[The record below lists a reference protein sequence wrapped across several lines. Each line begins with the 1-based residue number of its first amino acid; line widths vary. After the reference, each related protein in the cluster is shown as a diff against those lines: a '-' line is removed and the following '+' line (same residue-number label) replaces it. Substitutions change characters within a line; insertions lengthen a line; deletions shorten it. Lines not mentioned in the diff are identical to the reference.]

1 MILTLV
7 FITFIAWALS
17 YVHEL
22 FLFLLFLFFQDYYKS
37 TIIDLLIQIMLG
49 DNFSVT
55 VRPLVIFLNIYI
67 LIRLYVIP
75 RTLFSLLSR
84 IFDLIF
90 SRLVVVTARRLAR
103 LVCELALLLAI
114 LVISFSRRFLV

>member
-1 MILTLV
+1 MILALV

-90 SRLVVVTARRLAR
+90 SRLVVVAARRLAR

>member
-1 MILTLV
+1 MILALV

-22 FLFLLFLFFQDYYKS
+22 YIFLLFLFFYDNYMS

-67 LIRLYVIP
+67 IIRLINIP
-75 RTLFSLLSR
+75 RSLFSLLSR

-90 SRLVVVTARRLAR
+90 SRLVIVTAWRLSR
-103 LVCELALLLAI
+103 LVCVLALLLAI
-114 LVISFSRRFLV
+114 LVVSFPRRFLV